1 MQIPPK
7 KKEKKKQSPSFP
19 HKVSLYIFRRHQ
31 GESRWYSS
39 LSPLS
44 SLSIIVVII
53 MMMMMMMRKK
63 KDIHAVV
70 MNFVVFVPSF
80 CLQLLGLLFLQRL
93 FLLLLLLSRLL
104 RHSEQPVEEDGSKR
118 VENDVRPQ
126 EAKISP
132 SIIVGNVDR

>member
-1 MQIPPK
+1 MQIPK
-7 KKEKKKQSPSFP
+7 KKENPLLSPIRYLCISFVVI
-19 HKVSLYIFRRHQ
+19 KVSLDGTVLFL
-31 GESRWYSS
+31 G
-39 LSPLS
+39 SPLS
-44 SLSIIVVII
+44 SLSIIVLI
-53 MMMMMMMRKK
+53 MMMIMRKK

-80 CLQLLGLLFLQRL
+80 GLQLLSLLFLQRL

-118 VENDVRPQ
+118 VKNDVRPQ

-132 SIIVGNVDR
+132 SIIVGNIDR

>member
-1 MQIPPK
+1 MQIPK
-7 KKEKKKQSPSFP
+7 KKENPLLSPIRYLCVSFVVI
-19 HKVSLYIFRRHQ
+19 KVSSMVQF
-31 GESRWYSS
+31 SFSS
-39 LSPLS
+39 V
-44 SLSIIVVII
+44 LSIYNGSNNDDDDNDE
-53 MMMMMMMRKK
+53 KK

-80 CLQLLGLLFLQRL
+80 GLQLLSLLFLQRL